1 MGKSAHVNGISVGS
15 RDWFEDMCEAIDA
28 AKLQPVIGA
37 SFGFDKARDA
47 FSAMTSQTVVGKI
60 VIDINR

>member
-1 MGKSAHVNGISVGS
+1 
-15 RDWFEDMCEAIDA
+15 MCEAIDA

-47 FSAMTSQTVVGKI
+47 FAAMTSQTVVGKI